1 MEHAFGKA
9 IVGKR
14 DIWLWAL
21 YDFANSMAF
30 AGVMFYFSLWFVVDL
45 GASDLWI
52 SVAVAVVTILL
63 VFTLPILGHLSDH
76 MRRRMPFLAMMSFLC
91 IVSLLLLGFIG
102 NTLESLTQISTVII
116 IVLYFCFQY
125 FYQASFAFY
134 DAYLQDLRRT
144 GISVEKISG
153 IGMAMGQLGNLFGLA
168 LLIPFALGKVPLPW
182 LSGKPAAFI
191 VAAVLFFLFFLPT
204 LFFLKDSRIVSS
216 YQSERSALGKPIRQ
230 TFADLRHLH
239 RYPGVLPYL
248 ISYFL
253 FSDALLTLTIFATL
267 YLEVVGELSDLEKNG
282 VVFAAVLFGIL
293 GACMSS
299 QFVRWLGGL
308 KKAITVFVVTWGF
321 CLILFGIARNPFVF
335 MIIAILNGFTFS
347 ILFALSRAFY
357 ALLIPKE
364 KQAELFSIYVLFERA
379 ASILGPLVWSGA
391 AFFFSSYGPDKYRFS
406 VFALAFLVF
415 VSAIP
420 LRFVHEPKSE

>member
-1 MEHAFGKA
+1 MEHALEKA

-30 AGVMFYFSLWFVVDL
+30 AGVMFYFSLWFVVDM
-45 GASDLWI
+45 GGSDLWI
-52 SVAVAVVTILL
+52 SVAVALVTILL
-63 VFTLPILGHLSDH
+63 LLTLPLLGHLSDR
-76 MRRRMPFLAMMSFLC
+76 MRRRMPFLAAISFFC
-91 IVSLLLLGFIG
+91 MFSLLLLGVFG
-102 NTLESLTQISTVII
+102 NTVESLTLPSSAII

-144 GISVEKISG
+144 GIAVEKISG
-153 IGMAMGQLGNLFGLA
+153 IGMAMGQLGNLLGLV
-168 LLIPFALGKVPLPW
+168 LLMPFALGKVPVPA

-191 VAAVLFFLFFLPT
+191 VAAVLFLLFFLPT
-204 LFFLKDSRIVSS
+204 LFLLKDTRIVSS

-230 TFADLRHLH
+230 TFSDLRRLH

-248 ISYFL
+248 ISYYL
-253 FSDALLTLTIFATL
+253 FADALLTLTIFATL
-267 YLEVVGELSDLEKNG
+267 YLEVVGGLTDLQKN
-282 VVFAAVLFGIL
+282 VAVFAAVLFGIV

-299 QFVRWLGGL
+299 QLVRLLGGL
-308 KKAITVFVVTWGF
+308 KKTIMLFVVMWGF
-321 CLILFGIARNPFVF
+321 CLILFGIGRSPLVF

-347 ILFALSRAFY
+347 VLFALSRAFY

-364 KQAELFSIYVLFERA
+364 KQAELFGVYVLFERA
-379 ASILGPLVWSGA
+379 ASILGPIVWSGT
-391 AFFFSSYGPDKYRFS
+391 AFLFSSYGPDKYRFS
-406 VFALAFLVF
+406 VFALALLVF
-415 VSAIP
+415 VSVIP
-420 LRFVHEPKSE
+420 LRFVREPKLE